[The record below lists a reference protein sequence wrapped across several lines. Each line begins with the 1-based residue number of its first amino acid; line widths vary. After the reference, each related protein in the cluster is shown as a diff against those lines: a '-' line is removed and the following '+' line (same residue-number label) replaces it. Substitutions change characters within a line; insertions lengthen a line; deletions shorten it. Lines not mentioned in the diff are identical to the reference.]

1 MEISALPPS
10 SHAGEIE
17 AKRAQLTEVAVAL
30 EASFL
35 TEMLKHSGHGEAR
48 DSFGGGAGEDAFSG
62 FLAREQAGL
71 LAAGGGIGLAEHIV
85 ESLMKREEN
94 AG

>member
-1 MEISALPPS
+1 MEISSLNPPS
-10 SHAGEIE
+10 PVGDVETR
-17 AKRAQLTEVAVAL
+17 RAQLTEVAVAL

-35 TEMLKHSGHGEAR
+35 AEMLKHGGQGKAR

-62 FLAREQAGL
+62 LLAREQAGL

>member
-1 MEISALPPS
+1 MEISTQANANTLVQRRE
-10 SHAGEIE
+10 G
-17 AKRAQLTEVAVAL
+17 LTKVAVAL

-35 TEMLKHSGHGEAR
+35 AEMLKHGGHGESR
-48 DSFGGGAGEDAFSG
+48 GTFGGGQGEDAFSG
-62 FLAREQAGL
+62 LLTREQAGL
-71 LAAGGGIGLAEHIV
+71 MAASGGIGLAEHIV